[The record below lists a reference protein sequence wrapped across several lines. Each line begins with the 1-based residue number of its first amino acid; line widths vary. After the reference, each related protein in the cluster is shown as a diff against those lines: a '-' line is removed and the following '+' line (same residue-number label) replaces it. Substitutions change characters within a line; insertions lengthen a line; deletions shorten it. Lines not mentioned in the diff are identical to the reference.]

1 MFKKLIGFTAL
12 AGVIALGSGMGCS
25 VTTVTSDGGTDTDA
39 APTATGTGTGTVKP
53 PPKEAGPISCYTAD
67 EAITGFIYAAPKAG
81 QGVCTPAEIN
91 NIIDNCFGSGGDA
104 TRCKAA
110 TDAAKACDNCITGP
124 ATEAEARVA
133 PFPAFVTID
142 DTGNGYIGIAV
153 CAGLVL
159 NKADCGPKV
168 LTAAS
173 CLATA
178 CGSCETAGEE
188 ACETEAAADACKD
201 AIAAVGTCNKD
212 LTDGAATTDP
222 TCRDTAAGA
231 AGSIGSLKKV
241 ATYLCGGPS
250 AGDAGRD

>member
-142 DTGNGYIGIAV
+142 DTGNGFIGIAV

-188 ACETEAAADACKD
+188 ACETEAAADAVAVVD
-201 AIAAVGTCNKD
+201 PAALDEAAIRAA
-212 LTDGAATTDP
+212 LA
-222 TCRDTAAGA
+222 RAGGVKEKA
-231 AGSIGSLKKV
+231 WRLLGLSSRFQLHRLLHKYGIA
-241 ATYLCGGPS
+241 
-250 AGDAGRD
+250 